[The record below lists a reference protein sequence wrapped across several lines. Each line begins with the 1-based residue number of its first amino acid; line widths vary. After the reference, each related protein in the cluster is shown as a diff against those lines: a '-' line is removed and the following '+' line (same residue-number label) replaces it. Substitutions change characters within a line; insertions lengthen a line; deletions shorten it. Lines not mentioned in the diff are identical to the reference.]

1 MMMRKEYELELIL
14 IHDNQ
19 IRKSIFIFI
28 NMENIFCND
37 FRIIFQI
44 IYIYK
49 YKYESLKEKYFSIPI
64 FENVLFI

>member
-1 MMMRKEYELELIL
+1 MMRKEYKLELIL

-49 YKYESLKEKYFSIPI
+49 YESLKEKYFSMPI